1 MTTVGPTGD
10 ASSARPAG
18 ASDRSTPEAYFEAQY
33 RRAADPWHLA
43 DRWYER
49 RKYDLTVAA
58 LPLPRYRRAFEPG
71 CSVGELTRR
80 LADRCDSLLAA
91 DRVASAV
98 RTARQRTAG
107 LAGVTVRQLALPDQW
122 PDGSFDLI
130 VLSELLYYFEAA
142 TLDRLLERALAALE
156 PGGTLVTAHWNHPVP
171 EHLFTGDDIAARLA
185 ALPGLGLLAD
195 HREDDFV
202 LQVHLRA
209 FPDGR
214 PPTSPAERE
223 GLV

>member
-1 MTTVGPTGD
+1 MGD
-10 ASSARPAG
+10 PGRPRPA
-18 ASDRSTPEAYFEAQY
+18 AAADRSTPDTYFEEQY
-33 RRAADPWHLA
+33 RRAEDPWALA
-43 DRWYER
+43 ERWYER

-80 LADRCDSLLAA
+80 LAGRCDSLLAA
-91 DRVASAV
+91 DRVEPAV

-107 LAGVTVRQLALPDQW
+107 LAGVTVRRLVLPDQW
-122 PDGSFDLI
+122 PEGGFDLI

-142 TLDRLLERALAALE
+142 TLDRLVERAVASLE

-185 ALPGLGLLAD
+185 AVPGLGLLAD

-202 LQVHLRA
+202 LQVHSRA

-214 PPTSPAERE
+214 LPAGPAERE